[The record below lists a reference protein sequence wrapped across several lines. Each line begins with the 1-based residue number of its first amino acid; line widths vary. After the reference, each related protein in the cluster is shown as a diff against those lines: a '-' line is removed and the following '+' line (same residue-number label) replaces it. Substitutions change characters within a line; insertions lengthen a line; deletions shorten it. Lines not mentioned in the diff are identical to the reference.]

1 MLALLALI
9 WGKSPGISKFYFLNL
24 ENWVMKTGLQTPVR
38 EVGGEKSM
46 DWPMVSSSAVLDT
59 QQISE
64 VDVLLLLMSTII
76 TKLGLKKLAVKLR
89 N

>member
-1 MLALLALI
+1 
-9 WGKSPGISKFYFLNL
+9 
-24 ENWVMKTGLQTPVR
+24 MKTGLQTPVR